1 MNISHSDP
9 NQDAALN
16 AHNAARMP
24 QLPPEDGDAPWT
36 AGECHACRPNAAI
49 DCGWGRVLY
58 GPSFTSPT
66 ALAHA
71 LLEET
76 HGKRDIALHV
86 NAPQLVLAESPS
98 NLFLD
103 PSLIFRRALDATLPK
118 AESTAGILVRRL
130 TTRADIAAIN
140 RLYKM
145 RKMVPVDTHTV
156 WAQRSSPAII
166 YAVAEDE
173 LTGDVIGTAIGIDH
187 VNAFGDA
194 QGSSLWCLAVDP
206 QTGIF
211 GVGQALVTYLLG
223 HYAALDRK
231 YLDLSVLHE
240 NEPAISLYQKL
251 GFVQVPGFVVK
262 TKNAINEPLFADT
275 AHFDGLN
282 PYARI
287 LVNEARRRG
296 ISVEVLDE
304 EAGIFKLRYAG
315 HEMLCRESLTE
326 LTGGVAMTWC
336 QDKVLTLR
344 RLSSIGLN
352 VPRQRVAGEREADI
366 AFMRECGSV
375 VVKPAMSEQ
384 GRGISMDVSTEEH
397 LDAAIERAAKEGS
410 HVVIE
415 ELCEGQDLR
424 IVVIGYKVVAAAIR
438 RPAQVTGDGE
448 STIAQLIERQS
459 ARRAAATGGESK
471 IPVDAET
478 ERCLA
483 AQGYD
488 YQSVPAGG
496 VVVPVRR
503 TANLHTG
510 GTIHDVTEQLHPA
523 LRNAAETAA
532 RALHI
537 PVTGLDFLVPSP
549 DSEQY
554 VIIEANERPGLANH
568 EPQPTAQRFID
579 LLFPFTT

>member
-1 MNISHSDP
+1 MHILPSNPPVNGS
-9 NQDAALN
+9 
-16 AHNAARMP
+16 HNA
-24 QLPPEDGDAPWT
+24 QLIPALHAGDGDAA
-36 AGECHACRPNAAI
+36 AGIEPQPCRPNAVI
-49 DCGWGRVLY
+49 ECGWGRLLF
-58 GPSFTSPT
+58 GPSFASPVE
-66 ALAHA
+66 LARE
-71 LLEET
+71 LLQEKD
-76 HGKRDIALHV
+76 GKRDIALHV
-86 NAPQLVLAESPS
+86 DAPQLVLAEAPS

-103 PSLIFRRALDATLPK
+103 PSLIFRRTLDDSLIRTEP
-118 AESTAGILVRRL
+118 TPGILVRPL

-145 RKMVPVDTHTV
+145 RKMVPVDTRTV
-156 WAQRSSPAII
+156 WAQRGSAAIT

-173 LTGDVIGTAIGIDH
+173 NTGDVIGTAIGIDH
-187 VNAFGDA
+187 VAAFGAA

-211 GVGQALVTYLLG
+211 GVGQALVTHLLA
-223 HYAALDRK
+223 HFAAIDRK
-231 YLDLSVLHE
+231 YLELSVLHE
-240 NEPAISLYQKL
+240 NEPAIGLYQKL
-251 GFVQVPGFVVK
+251 GFAQVPGFVVK
-262 TKNAINEPLFADT
+262 KKNAINEPLFSDT
-275 AHFDGLN
+275 VRFDGLN

-287 LVNEARRRG
+287 IANEARRRG
-296 ISVEVLDE
+296 ISVEVIDAA
-304 EAGIFKLRYAG
+304 AGIFKLRYAG

-344 RLSSIGLN
+344 RLSSVGLN
-352 VPRQRVAGEREADI
+352 VPRQRVAGERAADI

-384 GRGISMDVSTEEH
+384 GRGISMDVGTEEH
-397 LDAAIERAAKEGS
+397 LDQAIVRASQEGG

-415 ELCEGQDLR
+415 QLCAGQDLR

-438 RPAQVTGDGE
+438 RPAQVIGDGE
-448 STIAQLIERQS
+448 STLAQLIERQS
-459 ARRAAATGGESK
+459 ARRAAATGGESR

-483 AQGYD
+483 AQGYTYD
-488 YQSVPAGG
+488 SVPDNG
-496 VVVPVRR
+496 VAVPVRR

-510 GTIHDVTEQLHPA
+510 GTIHDVTEQLRPV

-532 RALHI
+532 RALHV

-549 DSEQY
+549 DSEEY